1 MLLLKLYKIRV
12 YVQQQKRKY
21 KLKLKLFKH
30 LQTKQ
35 PIQNKTREVIYSE
48 TIASNM
54 LRNNMQWKS
63 SRRYFNLI

>member
-1 MLLLKLYKIRV
+1 MLLLKLYKIRF

-35 PIQNKTREVIYSE
+35 PIQNKTREVIYFE
-48 TIASNM
+48 TIASHVKK
-54 LRNNMQWKS
+54 QS
-63 SRRYFNLI
+63 VI